1 MSFIVI
7 VFALSL
13 PNNHDSVENPVKVRS
28 FAVKTYS
35 LANDRTVL
43 TDEIVSSASEFAS
56 ANAS

>member
-13 PNNHDSVENPVKVRS
+13 PEYHDSVENSVKLRS
-28 FAVKTYS
+28 FGVKTYS